1 MNKIEKKLDII
12 TKGPHTDNT
21 LKLYLHHTINT
32 LKVYI

>member
-1 MNKIEKKLDII
+1 MNKIEKNPDNI

-32 LKVYI
+32 LKIYI